1 MSHATNEHQAF
12 RQALGSD
19 VRPLTKG
26 GDKARVERRR
36 AAPSEAQLARRESA
50 QQGLADERD
59 FLSDEFVDLVGAH
72 DPIEY
77 RRDGI
82 QIGVLERLR
91 HGGYAAEARLHLMRM
106 PVLECRRALFG
117 FLKDAYTHDL
127 RSVLIVHGRSSED
140 NGRANV
146 VRSYLHHWL
155 QQFEEVQAFASAPPQ
170 QGGLGATFVM
180 LRKSERAR
188 AANRERQQKR
198 RG

>member
-1 MSHATNEHQAF
+1 MSQTANDQQAF
-12 RQALGSD
+12 RQALGND

-26 GDKARVERRR
+26 NGKASLGQRRS
-36 AAPSEAQLARRESA
+36 APSEAQLARRQSA
-50 QQGLADERD
+50 ATGTEDERD

-72 DPIEY
+72 DPIEF

-91 HGGYAAEARLHLMRM
+91 HGGYAAEGRLHIMRM
-106 PVLECRRALFG
+106 PIIDCRREVFR
-117 FLKDAYTHDL
+117 FLRDAFEHDL
-127 RSVLIVHGRSSED
+127 RSLLIVHGRSSTDE
-140 NGRANV
+140 GKANV

-155 QQFEEVQAFASAPPQ
+155 QQFEQVQAFSSAPPQ
-170 QGGLGATFVM
+170 QGGLGATLVM

-188 AANRERQQKR
+188 AQNREQQQKR